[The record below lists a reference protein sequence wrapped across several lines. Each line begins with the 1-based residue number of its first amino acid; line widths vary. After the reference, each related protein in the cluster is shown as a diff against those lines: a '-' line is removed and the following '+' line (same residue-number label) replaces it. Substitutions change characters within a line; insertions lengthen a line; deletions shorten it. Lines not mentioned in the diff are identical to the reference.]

1 MRNKDNTQSNRRET
15 SGDTN
20 ILIVVIGLIMFAA
33 GFCLA
38 SMLAAAQVALM
49 LAE

>member
-1 MRNKDNTQSNRRET
+1 MRNKNNTESNRRAT
-15 SGDTN
+15 AADTN